1 MMDGG
6 LDGCACLGGID
17 STVCGGDAPVMQMKK
32 GAALPSKLPEDH
44 VPPKDR

>member
-1 MMDGG
+1 MVASTGVRASAG
-6 LDGCACLGGID
+6 SLDSDWFAVAMHL
-17 STVCGGDAPVMQMKK
+17 VMQMKK